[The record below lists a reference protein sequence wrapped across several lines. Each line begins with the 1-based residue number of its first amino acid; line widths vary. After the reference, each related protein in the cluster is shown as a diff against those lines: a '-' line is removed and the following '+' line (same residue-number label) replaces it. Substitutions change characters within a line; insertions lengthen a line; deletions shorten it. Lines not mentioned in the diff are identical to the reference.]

1 MSDPADPRTPSD
13 EHQPAPSWRH
23 RYQADAG
30 GPEWRAW
37 TWASTGHP
45 VPWFGVLILVLGV
58 GLLVEQ
64 LIPELSFGSLIILTL
79 GGALAVAWLAG
90 RSTAA
95 TVPALVLI
103 AWGLSRIGSEL
114 GYLSGEG
121 WSLLFVGVALIVAWG
136 VGRAQGIARDWAL
149 WVGIIIGL
157 IGLADAADTLPFALD
172 AAVIIPL
179 ALIGLGLWLIWR
191 RRFSVG

>member
-1 MSDPADPRTPSD
+1 MSDPVDRRSD
-13 EHQPAPSWRH
+13 EYQPPPSWRH
-23 RYQADAG
+23 RYQAQAEG

-45 VPWFGVLILVLGV
+45 VPWFGVLIVVLGV
-58 GLLVEQ
+58 GLLIEQ
-64 LIPELSFGSLIILTL
+64 LIPELSLGSLIILAM
-79 GGALAVAWLAG
+79 GGALAVAWLAA

-95 TVPALVLI
+95 MVPALVLV

-114 GYLSGEG
+114 GYLSGDG
-121 WSLLFVGVALIVAWG
+121 WSLLFVGVALLVAWAI
-136 VGRAQGIARDWAL
+136 GRAQGTRRDWAL
-149 WVGIIIGL
+149 WLGLILGL

-179 ALIGLGLWLIWR
+179 ALILLGLWLIWR